1 MRIRA
6 LVSALAMT
14 FSVMSVSALIGGCG
28 NSKPTAKTASV
39 KAGEMPADGSWT
51 GVFYSPLFGN
61 LHLIAQGDK
70 VRGKWQRPRKGQ
82 WGELNGELDGDL
94 LRFSYSEYVDG
105 LVGPNSKKS
114 GRGYFK
120 YSRPPGENV
129 DDRLAGEVGRGENE
143 VGTPWSA
150 IKQRNVKP
158 DLAAIGGADTSD
170 IGGGDWDSPNSEK
183 GDPEPPV
190 EPDDKADP
198 ADEDDA
204 PDLD

>member
-6 LVSALAMT
+6 LVSTLVMTLSVVSVGAL
-14 FSVMSVSALIGGCG
+14 VGGCG
-28 NSKPTAKTASV
+28 DSKPAAKAASI
-39 KAGEMPADGSWT
+39 KAGEMPAGGSWT

-70 VRGKWQRPRKGQ
+70 VQGKWQRPRKGQ
-82 WGELNGELDGDL
+82 WGELKGELDGDV

-105 LVGPNSKKS
+105 LVGPNSKRS
-114 GRGYFK
+114 GHGYFK

-129 DDRLAGEVGRGENE
+129 DDRLEGEIGRGDDEVGI
-143 VGTPWSA
+143 PWNA

-158 DLAAIGGADTSD
+158 DLASIGGADTSD
-170 IGGGDWDSPNSEK
+170 IGGGDWDSPNTEK

-190 EPDDKADP
+190 EPKDPLDD
-198 ADEDDA
+198 EDA